1 MDARQEARAAVARVS
16 RELAEH
22 GLLIGT
28 AGNVSTWF
36 EGPSGDEVAVTGTGV
51 DLASAT
57 ADDVTVVD
65 LQGKILDGAL
75 EPTSE
80 LQFHLET
87 SRERRGA
94 LVHTHSP
101 IATAVSLVVDEVPC
115 VHYQQLLLGGAI
127 RVAPFAVF
135 GSPELADN
143 VRRALVGKQ
152 AAILANH
159 GTVAWGADLR
169 QATHNALL
177 LEWAAEMYWR
187 ARAIGEPRALTDEQQ
202 QAVIEAAIATGY
214 GTTKKVTP

>member
-1 MDARQEARAAVARVS
+1 MDARQEAREAVARVS
-16 RELAEH
+16 RDLAHH

-36 EGPSGDEVAVTGTGV
+36 AGPSGDEVAVTGTGV
-51 DLASAT
+51 VLGTAT

-65 LQGKILDGAL
+65 LHGTVLDGTL

-87 SRERRGA
+87 ARERRGA

-115 VHYQQLLLGGAI
+115 VHYQQLLLGGSI

-135 GSPELADN
+135 GSSELADN

-159 GTVAWGADLR
+159 GTVAWGADLA
-169 QATHNALL
+169 QAAHNALL

-187 ARAIGEPRALTDEQQ
+187 AKTIGEPRALTDQQQ

>member
-187 ARAIGEPRALTDEQQ
+187 AKAIGDPRALTDEQQ